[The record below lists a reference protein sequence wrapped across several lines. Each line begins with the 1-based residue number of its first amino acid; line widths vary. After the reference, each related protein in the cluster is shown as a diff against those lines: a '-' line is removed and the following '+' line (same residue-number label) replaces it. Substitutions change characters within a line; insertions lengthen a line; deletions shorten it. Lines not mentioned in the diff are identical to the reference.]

1 MREDAQ
7 FSSHGVRCSAWV
19 YRPDAPSGE
28 PAGPAPATPAPATPA
43 PAIVMAHGFGCI
55 RDLRLP
61 AYAERFRDAGFVVV
75 VFDYRHF
82 GASDG
87 QPRQLLDIG
96 RQLDDWRSALA
107 FTRSLP
113 GVDPDRVIA
122 WGTSFSG
129 GHVLTLAGTGERL
142 AGVIAQVP
150 HVSGPAAVRATGLA
164 AALRLGPAIVDDLW
178 RSLRRREPRYVR
190 LVGRPGDTAVMT
202 SPDADPAVNR
212 LAADSGLRRS
222 EFRDDVAARILARI
236 GFYSPMR
243 HTRRITCP
251 TLVQIATEDAI
262 TPAATARRAAQRI
275 PRGRYLEYPC
285 EHFDPYVD
293 PHFERIIAEQLE
305 FLTSVTGSVD

>member
-96 RQLDDWRSALA
+96 RQLDDWRMLLWMSSGFGEVGGGRCLGGGVA
-107 FTRSLP
+107 SL
-113 GVDPDRVIA
+113 
-122 WGTSFSG
+122 
-129 GHVLTLAGTGERL
+129 
-142 AGVIAQVP
+142 
-150 HVSGPAAVRATGLA
+150 
-164 AALRLGPAIVDDLW
+164 
-178 RSLRRREPRYVR
+178 
-190 LVGRPGDTAVMT
+190 
-202 SPDADPAVNR
+202 
-212 LAADSGLRRS
+212 
-222 EFRDDVAARILARI
+222 
-236 GFYSPMR
+236 
-243 HTRRITCP
+243 
-251 TLVQIATEDAI
+251 
-262 TPAATARRAAQRI
+262 
-275 PRGRYLEYPC
+275 
-285 EHFDPYVD
+285 
-293 PHFERIIAEQLE
+293 
-305 FLTSVTGSVD
+305 

>member
-7 FSSHGVRCSAWV
+7 FLSHGIRCAAWI
-19 YRPDAPSGE
+19 YRPVGSPS
-28 PAGPAPATPAPATPA
+28 ATSTPG
-43 PAIVMAHGFGCI
+43 PAIVMAHGFGCV

-96 RQLDDWRSALA
+96 RQLDDWRSALDH
-107 FTRSLP
+107 TRSLP

-142 AGVIAQVP
+142 AGVVAQVP
-150 HVSGPAAVRATGLA
+150 HVSGPAAVRATGPRT
-164 AALRLGPAIVDDLW
+164 ALRLIPAILDDLW
-178 RSLRRREPRYVR
+178 RSLRGLEPRYVP
-190 LVGRPGDTAVMT
+190 LVGKPGEPAAMT
-202 SPDADPAVNR
+202 SPDADPAVDR
-212 LAADSGLRRS
+212 LATASGLRRG
-222 EFRDDVAARILARI
+222 EFPEHVAARILARI
-236 GFYSPMR
+236 GFYSPRR
-243 HTRRITCP
+243 HVRRVDCP
-251 TLVQIATEDAI
+251 TLVQIATRDAI
-262 TPAATARRAAQRI
+262 TPAATARRAAERI
-275 PRGRYLEYPC
+275 PQGRHLEYPC

-293 PHFERIIAEQLE
+293 PYFEQIVADQLE
-305 FLTSVTGSVD
+305 FCASAVGLSA

>member
-1 MREDAQ
+1 MPTAETEQGRVDAT
-7 FSSHGVRCSAWV
+7 FRSGGVECAAWV
-19 YRPDAPSGE
+19 YRPETS
-28 PAGPAPATPAPATPA
+28 AGPGAGTA

-87 QPRQLLDIG
+87 QPRQLLGIG

-107 FTRSLP
+107 FTRSLT

-142 AGVIAQVP
+142 AGVVAQVP
-150 HVSGPAAVRATGLA
+150 HVSGPAAVRATP
-164 AALRLGPAIVDDLW
+164 LRSAVRLTPAIIGDLW
-178 RSLRRREPRYVR
+178 RAARRREPRYVP
-190 LVGRPGDTAVMT
+190 LVGRPGAPAVMT
-202 SPDADPAVNR
+202 SPDADPAVDR
-212 LAADSGLRRS
+212 LAADSGLHRS
-222 EFRDDVAARILARI
+222 DFADDVAARILLRI
-236 GFYSPMR
+236 GFYSPIR
-243 HTRRITCP
+243 HARRITCP
-251 TLVQIATEDAI
+251 TLVQIATRDAI
-262 TPAATARRAAQRI
+262 TPAATARRAAQRM

-293 PHFERIIAEQLE
+293 PYFEQIVADQLE
-305 FLTSVTGSVD
+305 FCLSLVDPAT